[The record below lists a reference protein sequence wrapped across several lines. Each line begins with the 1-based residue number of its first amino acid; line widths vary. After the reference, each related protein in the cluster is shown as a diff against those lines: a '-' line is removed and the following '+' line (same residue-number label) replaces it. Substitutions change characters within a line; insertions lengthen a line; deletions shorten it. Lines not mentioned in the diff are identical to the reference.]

1 MNPQKPRRVLVYYF
15 TMPNEAYPFPGGN
28 LRDKEGLSLSLI
40 ITSLALLHYS
50 KPTQL
55 RDKKSTNGIF
65 STSIISCFTPSSS
78 PLEKPLMIKN
88 QTLFAILY
96 QKKETLRL
104 YIQNRRIQIH
114 LTHGRTR
121 LFLDSTHRRKWRIQ
135 RHRSPQ
141 LHENCQA
148 RQLGTFVRHRRNHGP
163 TKQWYVSM

>member
-1 MNPQKPRRVLVYYF
+1 MTVGRHQTGALHLYIRIDFN
-15 TMPNEAYPFPGGN
+15 
-28 LRDKEGLSLSLI
+28 
-40 ITSLALLHYS
+40 SLALLHYS

-65 STSIISCFTPSSS
+65 STSIISSFTPSSS
-78 PLEKPLMIKN
+78 PWKPLMIKK
-88 QTLFAILY
+88 QTLFAILP
-96 QKKETLRL
+96 KKKTLRL

-121 LFLDSTHRRKWRIQ
+121 LLLDSTHRQKWRIQ

-148 RQLGTFVRHRRNHGP
+148 RRLGTFVRRRRNHGP